1 MPFASDFSKAFGSSP
16 ANVCKQSVGCL
27 STAPTPLAAGLLS
40 VTCFLHVA
48 SPGGGVE
55 LLRCSKAF

>member
-1 MPFASDFSKAFGSSP
+1 MPFASDFCKAFGLSP

-27 STAPTPLAAGLLS
+27 SAAPTPLAAGLLS